1 MKRVSNNVKVSNL
14 ALILALFLFVILS
27 LRIAQLSLSTK
38 VDGINLQEL
47 SSKRI
52 TKTTTIKAHRG
63 TIYDTNNNILAQDVS
78 SYTLIAYL
86 DSKRTTNPEKPQH
99 VVDKKNTALVL
110 SAILDIDYDTIL
122 NYLNKENVYQTEFGP
137 KAKGLN
143 EITKDRIVEAKL
155 PGIDFIE
162 TTKRYYPYGDFAS
175 YLIGYAKEYEDGS
188 LIGELGIEKDYNDD
202 LTGTDGYSMYQ
213 KDRNGY
219 QIAGTQEYREDA
231 RDGDSIYLTIDNN
244 VQFFVE
250 QAIDNYG
257 SKYKYEDMTILVAEA
272 KTGRIL
278 ASASDPSFDP
288 NYRNLTNYLDS
299 ATSIAFEPG
308 STMKIFTYMAAL
320 ESGVYRGNE
329 KYLSGGYTTTD
340 KTLISDWNKTGWGYI
355 TYDKGFIY
363 SSNTAVIHLLDKY
376 LDPLYFKNYLYKV
389 GFGAKTGIGGSLEV
403 SGKLDFKYETEIF
416 NAGFGQ
422 GITTT
427 PIQYIKALTSV
438 ANNGVLLEPAIIDKV
453 VDTDGKVV
461 SSFRKTELGTVASQ
475 NTVNY
480 IKNLM
485 WHAINDDDG
494 VANSYRIKGY
504 DIIGKGGTAQIAS
517 TNGKGYLTGNSN
529 VIRSV
534 ALMFPKDDPQI
545 IIYAVAKK
553 CENVQA
559 LSTTVKDIIKNVAKY
574 YNIYNDDAID
584 KENVSFTISNFINK
598 KVDDVKIALA
608 KDNIKP
614 IIIGDGDI
622 IINQYPMTGS
632 VSKEDKVFLITN
644 SNNIKMVD
652 LTGYSKNDVITLCN
666 LLNLDYII
674 NGNGYVEKQSIE
686 ANSLIKDDSILE
698 VKLKLLYTK

>member
-86 DSKRTTNPEKPQH
+86 DPKRTTNPEKPQH

-299 ATSIAFEPG
+299 ATSIAFEP
-308 STMKIFTYMAAL
+308 
-320 ESGVYRGNE
+320 
-329 KYLSGGYTTTD
+329 
-340 KTLISDWNKTGWGYI
+340 
-355 TYDKGFIY
+355 
-363 SSNTAVIHLLDKY
+363 
-376 LDPLYFKNYLYKV
+376 
-389 GFGAKTGIGGSLEV
+389 
-403 SGKLDFKYETEIF
+403 
-416 NAGFGQ
+416 
-422 GITTT
+422 
-427 PIQYIKALTSV
+427 
-438 ANNGVLLEPAIIDKV
+438 
-453 VDTDGKVV
+453 
-461 SSFRKTELGTVASQ
+461 
-475 NTVNY
+475 
-480 IKNLM
+480 
-485 WHAINDDDG
+485 
-494 VANSYRIKGY
+494 
-504 DIIGKGGTAQIAS
+504 
-517 TNGKGYLTGNSN
+517 
-529 VIRSV
+529 
-534 ALMFPKDDPQI
+534 
-545 IIYAVAKK
+545 
-553 CENVQA
+553 
-559 LSTTVKDIIKNVAKY
+559 
-574 YNIYNDDAID
+574 
-584 KENVSFTISNFINK
+584 
-598 KVDDVKIALA
+598 
-608 KDNIKP
+608 
-614 IIIGDGDI
+614 
-622 IINQYPMTGS
+622 
-632 VSKEDKVFLITN
+632 
-644 SNNIKMVD
+644 
-652 LTGYSKNDVITLCN
+652 
-666 LLNLDYII
+666 
-674 NGNGYVEKQSIE
+674 
-686 ANSLIKDDSILE
+686 
-698 VKLKLLYTK
+698 